1 MVCLIIM
8 NRNFKK
14 VKSSVF
20 SFAGFLFSLLFFYFS
35 LCAVSCAVSLVDKDI
50 TKIQKAY
57 ENINDIKG
65 SFTQKSHIKD
75 LKRIDI
81 YGGEFF
87 IKRPHKMK
95 WEYKGKT
102 PQEVIISNNE
112 ILIYQKKEK
121 QAFRGKFDRATYGQ
135 APIALL
141 SGFGRIQ
148 EEFDVSNKNGRLFL
162 KPKKPMGNIVSV
174 EIETSEDEFPIKSFV
189 INDSRLNR
197 IEIILK
203 DVEINTGLEDRL
215 FELSLPKGVN
225 VYEHN
230 P

>member
-1 MVCLIIM
+1 M

-20 SFAGFLFSLLFFYFS
+20 SFAGFLFLLLFFYFS
-35 LCAVSCAVSLVDKDI
+35 LCTVSCADSSVNEDI
-50 TKIQKAY
+50 TQIQNAY
-57 ENINDIKG
+57 ENIKDIKG

-75 LKRIDI
+75 LKRTDI

-102 PQEVIISNNE
+102 PHEVIISNDE

-141 SGFGRIQ
+141 SGFGRVQ
-148 EEFDVSNKNGRLFL
+148 EEFNVSKKNGKLL
-162 KPKKPMGNIVSV
+162 LTPKQPMGNIVSV
-174 EIETSEDEFPIKSFV
+174 EIETSEDKFPIKSFIV
-189 INDSRLNR
+189 NDSRSNR
-197 IEIILK
+197 IEITLK

-225 VYEHN
+225 IFEHN

>member
-8 NRNFKK
+8 NWNCKKFKSN
-14 VKSSVF
+14 VLLC
-20 SFAGFLFSLLFFYFS
+20 AGSLFSLLFFHFF
-35 LCAVSCAVSLVDKDI
+35 LCTVSSADSSVDDDI
-50 TKIQKAY
+50 TRIQKAY
-57 ENINDIKG
+57 ENIKDIKG

-75 LKRIDI
+75 LKRTET

-87 IKRPHKMK
+87 IKRPTKMK

-102 PQEVIISNNE
+102 PQEVLINNDE
-112 ILIYQKKEK
+112 ILIYQKREK
-121 QAFRGKFDRATYGQ
+121 QAFKGKFDRATYGQ

-162 KPKKPMGNIVSV
+162 KPKKPMGNIVSI
-174 EIETSEDEFPIKSFV
+174 EIETSEDKFPIKSFIV
-189 INDSRLNR
+189 NDSRSNR
-197 IEIILK
+197 IEITLK
-203 DVEINTGLEDRL
+203 DVEINTGLEDKL
-215 FELSLPKGVN
+215 FELSLPKGVTIF
-225 VYEHN
+225 EHN

>member
-1 MVCLIIM
+1 M

-14 VKSSVF
+14 FKSSLLLCT
-20 SFAGFLFSLLFFYFS
+20 GFLFSLLGFYFS
-35 LCAVSCAVSLVDKDI
+35 LCTVSCAVLSVDEDI
-50 TKIQKAY
+50 TRIQNAY
-57 ENINDIKG
+57 DDIKDIKG

-75 LKRIDI
+75 LKRIDT

-87 IKRPHKMK
+87 IKRPTKMK

-102 PQEVIISNNE
+102 PQEVIISNDE
-112 ILIYQKKEK
+112 IIIYQRKER
-121 QAFRGKFDRATYGQ
+121 QAFKGSFDRATYGQ

-148 EEFDVSNKNGRLFL
+148 EEFNVSKKNGRLLL
-162 KPKKPMGNIVSV
+162 KPKKSMGNIVSI
-174 EIETSEDEFPIKSFV
+174 EIETSEDEFPIKSFIV
-189 INDSRLNR
+189 NDSRSNR
-197 IEIILK
+197 IEITLK

-215 FELSLPKGVN
+215 FVPSLPKDVN